1 MTYLKSNDLF
11 KLSAPESL
19 FQRIPRPIVI
29 ADHLMTPDNLGAMIR
44 LADNIGAS
52 EMCFLG
58 KEDEHRMGRVRRA
71 AASSRDN
78 IKWYF
83 CEETDLRKIVPEGK
97 TIVAIETAD
106 NATCIYDTQLP
117 ENVAFIVGSE
127 SHGLSNELLAQCDMV
142 VYIPVP
148 GPTRSLN
155 VSHAA
160 AVALFEWQRQMLK
173 KCGMMKCE
181 AFDVVNAECRMAQ
194 SDAGLRPH
202 SAFNI
207 QHSAFSIQHSSL
219 KKYKHLFF
227 DLDRTLWDF
236 DAAAEVAF
244 ERIYDKYDLKSLGIP
259 NAHEFHEVYHPL
271 NEQLWVLYRADQIT
285 KDDLN
290 RTRFLKPLEHYGI
303 HDIELADHLSE
314 DYVYWSPRIVRLVPG
329 TMELLDYLKPKYHL
343 HLITNGFQEVQHTK
357 LSGSGLEPY
366 FETLTVSEE
375 VGVKKPNPEI
385 FYYALRKAHATA
397 EESLVIGDE
406 MAVDIDGAR
415 AAGIDQVF
423 FNPSGESV
431 EGERTYEVRNLLEI
445 KSII

>member
-1 MTYLKSNDLF
+1 MSYLKSNDLF
-11 KLSAPESL
+11 DKLNPETL
-19 FQRIPRPIVI
+19 YERLPHPILI

-52 EMCFLG
+52 EVCFLG
-58 KEDEHRMGRVRRA
+58 NEEEHRLGKVRRA

-78 IKWYF
+78 IRWYF
-83 CEETDLRKIVPEGK
+83 SEETDLHQIVPKGK
-97 TIVAIETAD
+97 KIVAIETAN
-106 NATCIYDTQLP
+106 NATCIYDTPLP
-117 ENVAFIVGSE
+117 EDIAFIVGNE
-127 SHGLSNELLAQCDMV
+127 RNGLSDGLLEQCDMV

-160 AVALFEWQRQMLK
+160 AVALFEWQRQMLR
-173 KCGMMKCE
+173 KCE
-181 AFDVVNAECRMAQ
+181 IKNAECGMPR
-194 SDAGLRPH
+194 SDAGFRP
-202 SAFNI
+202 
-207 QHSAFSIQHSSL
+207 HSAFSIQHSEL
-219 KKYKHLFF
+219 QYKHIFF

-244 ERIYDKYDLKSLGIP
+244 ERIYEKYDLKSLGIP
-259 NAHEFHEVYHPL
+259 SAHEFHEVYHPL
-271 NEQLWVLYRADQIT
+271 NEELWVLYRADKIT
-285 KDDLN
+285 KDELN
-290 RTRFLKPLEHYGI
+290 RTRFMKPLEHYGI

-357 LSGSGLEPY
+357 LNGSGLEPY

-385 FYYALRKAHATA
+385 FHYALRKAGAIA
-397 EESLVIGDE
+397 KESIMIGDE

-415 AAGIDQVF
+415 AAGMDTVL
-423 FNPSGESV
+423 FNPKREII
-431 EGERTYEVRNLLEI
+431 EGNRTFEVNNLREI
-445 KSII
+445 MEIL

>member
-1 MTYLKSNDLF
+1 MSYLKSNDLF
-11 KLSAPESL
+11 DKLNPETL
-19 FQRIPRPIVI
+19 YERLPHPVLI

-52 EMCFLG
+52 EVCFLG
-58 KEDEHRMGRVRRA
+58 NEEEHRLGKVRRA

-78 IKWYF
+78 IRWYF
-83 CEETDLRKIVPEGK
+83 SEETDLHQIVPKGK
-97 TIVAIETAD
+97 KIVAIETAN
-106 NATCIYDTQLP
+106 NATCIYDTPLP
-117 ENVAFIVGSE
+117 EDIAFIVGNE
-127 SHGLSNELLAQCDMV
+127 RNGLSDGLLDQCDMV

-160 AVALFEWQRQMLK
+160 AVALFEWQRQMLR
-173 KCGMMKCE
+173 KCE
-181 AFDVVNAECRMAQ
+181 IKNAECGMPQ
-194 SDAGLRPH
+194 SDAGFRP
-202 SAFNI
+202 
-207 QHSAFSIQHSSL
+207 HSAFSIQHSEL
-219 KKYKHLFF
+219 KYKHVFF

-244 ERIYDKYDLKSLGIP
+244 ERIYKKYDLKSLGIP
-259 NAHEFHEVYHPL
+259 SAHEFHEVYHPL
-271 NEQLWVLYRADQIT
+271 NEELWVLYRADKIT
-285 KDDLN
+285 KDELN
-290 RTRFLKPLEHYGI
+290 RTRFMKPLEHYGI

-329 TMELLDYLKPKYHL
+329 TMELLDYLRPKYHL

-357 LSGSGLEPY
+357 LNGSGLEPY

-385 FYYALRKAHATA
+385 FHYALRKAGAIA
-397 EESLVIGDE
+397 EESIMIGDE

-415 AAGIDQVF
+415 AAGMDTVM
-423 FNPSGESV
+423 FNPKREII
-431 EGERTYEVRNLLEI
+431 EGNRTFEVNDLRGIMEI
-445 KSII
+445 L

>member
-1 MTYLKSNDLF
+1 
-11 KLSAPESL
+11 
-19 FQRIPRPIVI
+19 
-29 ADHLMTPDNLGAMIR
+29 MTPDNMGAMIR

-52 EMCFLG
+52 EVCFLG
-58 KEDEHRMGRVRRA
+58 KEEEHRLGKVRRA

-78 IKWYF
+78 IRWYF
-83 CEETDLRKIVPEGK
+83 SEESDLHRIVPEGK
-97 TIVAIETAD
+97 QIVAIETAD

-117 ENVAFIVGSE
+117 EDVAFIVGSE
-127 SHGLSNELLAQCDMV
+127 SHGLSEELLAQCDMV

-160 AVALFEWQRQMLK
+160 AVALFEWQRQMI
-173 KCGMMKCE
+173 
-181 AFDVVNAECRMAQ
+181 NAECRMMNDECE
-194 SDAGLRPH
+194 SH
-202 SAFNI
+202 SE
-207 QHSAFSIQHSSL
+207 FSIQHSEL
-219 KKYKHLFF
+219 KYKHIFF

-244 ERIYDKYDLKSLGIP
+244 ERIYDKYNLKNLGIP
-259 NAHEFHEVYHPL
+259 SANEFHEVYHPL

-285 KDDLN
+285 KDELN

-303 HDIELADHLSE
+303 HDTALADHLSE
-314 DYVYWSPRIVRLVPG
+314 DYVYWSPRIVRLIPG

-385 FYYALRKAHATA
+385 FIYALNKAHATA

-406 MAVDIDGAR
+406 MDVDIDGAR
-415 AAGIDQVF
+415 AAGIDQIF
-423 FNPSGESV
+423 FNASGIEV
-431 EGERTYEVRNLLEI
+431 EGERTFEVKRLLEI
-445 KSII
+445 MQIL

>member
-11 KLSAPESL
+11 AEIAPEDL
-19 FQRIPRPIVI
+19 FERIPHPIVI
-29 ADHLMTPDNLGAMIR
+29 ADHLMTPDNIGAMIR

-52 EMCFLG
+52 EICFLG
-58 KEDEHRMGRVRRA
+58 KEDEHKLGKVRRA

-78 IKWYF
+78 IRWYF
-83 CEETDLRKIVPEGK
+83 SEESNLRKIVPEGK
-97 TIVAIETAD
+97 KIVAIETSD

-117 ENVAFIVGSE
+117 EDVAFIVGSE
-127 SHGLSNELLAQCDMV
+127 RNGLSDELLAQCDMV

-160 AVALFEWQRQMLK
+160 AVALFEWQRQMLSK
-173 KCGMMKCE
+173 TRDYETRDARQIVPCP
-181 AFDVVNAECRMAQ
+181 DVP
-194 SDAGLRPH
+194 RPI
-202 SAFNI
+202 S
-207 QHSAFSIQHSSL
+207 
-219 KKYKHLFF
+219 KYKHIFF

-244 ERIYDKYDLKSLGIP
+244 ERVYEKYNLKSLGIP
-259 NAHEFHEVYHPL
+259 SAHEFHEVYHPL
-271 NEQLWVLYRADQIT
+271 NERLWELYREDKIT
-285 KDDLN
+285 KADLN

-303 HDIELADHLSE
+303 HDVELADHLSE

-329 TMELLDYLKPKYHL
+329 TMDLLDYLKPKYHL

-423 FNPSGESV
+423 FNAKGEKV
-431 EGERTYEVRNLLEI
+431 EGERTYEVRSLLEI
-445 KSII
+445 KQLI

>member
-11 KLSAPESL
+11 GQLTPETL
-19 FQRIPRPIVI
+19 YRRLPRPIVI
-29 ADHLMTPDNLGAMIR
+29 ADHLLTPDNMGALIR
-44 LADNIGAS
+44 LADNIGAT
-52 EMCFLG
+52 EVCFLG
-58 KEDEHRMGRVRRA
+58 KEDEHRLGKVRRA

-78 IKWYF
+78 IRWYF
-83 CEETDLRKIVPEGK
+83 SEETDLRKIVPEGK
-97 TIVAIETAD
+97 KIVAIETAD
-106 NATCIYDTQLP
+106 NATCIYDTPLP
-117 ENVAFIVGSE
+117 EDVAFVVGSE
-127 SHGLSNELLAQCDMV
+127 SHGLNEDLLAQCDTV

-160 AVALFEWQRQMLK
+160 AVALFEWQRQMRSRTRDHET
-173 KCGMMKCE
+173 C
-181 AFDVVNAECRMAQ
+181 DT
-194 SDAGLRPH
+194 RPDIPYPVAPRFV
-202 SAFNI
+202 S
-207 QHSAFSIQHSSL
+207 
-219 KKYKHLFF
+219 KKYKHIFF

-244 ERIYDKYDLKSLGIP
+244 ERIYEKHNLKKLGIP

-271 NEQLWVLYRADQIT
+271 NERLWELYRADKIT
-285 KDDLN
+285 KDYLN
-290 RTRFLKPLEHYGI
+290 RTRFVLPLEHYGI
-303 HDIELADHLSE
+303 HDTDLADHLSE

-329 TMELLDYLKPKYHL
+329 TMELLEYLKPKYHL

-397 EESLVIGDE
+397 EESLMIGDE

-415 AAGIDQVF
+415 AAGIDQLF
-423 FNPSGESV
+423 FNPNKELV
-431 EGERTYEVRNLLEI
+431 EGGRTYEVHELLQVMELV
-445 KSII
+445 

>member
-11 KLSAPESL
+11 EGIAPETL
-19 FQRIPRPIVI
+19 FEHVPRPMLI
-29 ADHLMTPDNLGAMIR
+29 ADHLLTPDNIGALIR
-44 LADNIGAS
+44 LADNIGAT
-52 EMCFLG
+52 EVCFLG
-58 KEDEHRMGRVRRA
+58 REEEHRLGKVRRA

-83 CEETDLRKIVPEGK
+83 SEETDLQKIVPERK
-97 TIVAIETAD
+97 KIVAIETAD
-106 NATCIYDTQLP
+106 NATCIFDTQLP

-127 SHGLSNELLAQCDMV
+127 SHGLSDELLAQCDQV

-160 AVALFEWQRQMLK
+160 AVALFEWQRQMRK
-173 KCGMMKCE
+173 VEYGMRNDKCG
-181 AFDVVNAECRMAQ
+181 VAQ

-207 QHSAFSIQHSSL
+207 QRSEL
-219 KKYKHLFF
+219 KYKHIFF

-259 NAHEFHEVYHPL
+259 CAHDFHVVYHPL
-271 NEQLWVLYRADQIT
+271 NEQLWVKYRANEIT
-285 KDDLN
+285 KDELN

-303 HDIELADHLSE
+303 HDVALADHLSE
-314 DYVYWSPRIVRLVPG
+314 DYVYWSPRIVRLIPG

-357 LSGSGLEPY
+357 LSGSGMEPY

-385 FYYALRKAHATA
+385 FYYALQKANATA
-397 EESLVIGDE
+397 EESLMIGDE
-406 MAVDIDGAR
+406 KAVDIDGAR
-415 AAGIDQVF
+415 VAGIDQVF
-423 FNPSGESV
+423 FNPSGENV
-431 EGERTYEVRNLLEI
+431 DGERTFEVQSLKEI
-445 KSII
+445 MRIL

>member
-1 MTYLKSNDLF
+1 MSYLKSNALF
-11 KLSAPESL
+11 EQIKTEDIYRHVS
-19 FQRIPRPIVI
+19 RPMLI
-29 ADHLMTPDNLGAMIR
+29 ADHLLTPDNIGAMIR
-44 LADNIGAS
+44 LADNIGAT
-52 EMCFLG
+52 EVCFLG
-58 KEDEHRMGRVRRA
+58 REEDHRLGKVRRA

-78 IKWYF
+78 IHWYF
-83 CEETDLRKIVPEGK
+83 SEETNLRKIVPEGK
-97 TIVAIETAD
+97 SIVAIETAD

-117 ENVAFIVGSE
+117 ENAAFIVGSE
-127 SHGLSNELLAQCDMV
+127 SHGLSDELLAQCDQV

-160 AVALFEWQRQMLK
+160 AVALFEWLRQM
-173 KCGMMKCE
+173 KCKIKN
-181 AFDVVNAECRMAQ
+181 DECRIEEA
-194 SDAGLRPH
+194 SRYSTFRIPH
-202 SAFNI
+202 SE
-207 QHSAFSIQHSSL
+207 L
-219 KKYKHLFF
+219 KYKHVFF

-244 ERIYDKYDLKSLGIP
+244 ERIYDQYNLKSLGIP
-259 NAHEFHEVYHPL
+259 SAHEFHEVYHPL
-271 NEQLWVLYRADQIT
+271 NERLWELYREDKIT

-303 HDIELADHLSE
+303 HDVELADHLSE

-385 FYYALRKAHATA
+385 FRYALRKAHATA
-397 EESLVIGDE
+397 EESLMIGDE

-415 AAGIDQVF
+415 AAGMDQIF
-423 FNPSGESV
+423 FNVKGEHV
-431 EGERTYEVRNLLEI
+431 VGERSFEVRSLIAIKEI
-445 KSII
+445 L

>member
-1 MTYLKSNDLF
+1 MSYLKSNDLF
-11 KLSAPESL
+11 EKLNPESL
-19 FQRIPRPIVI
+19 YRRVPRPILI

-44 LADNIGAS
+44 LADNIGAT
-52 EMCFLG
+52 EVCFLG
-58 KEDEHRMGRVRRA
+58 KEEEHRLGKVRRA

-78 IKWYF
+78 IRWYF
-83 CEETDLRKIVPEGK
+83 SEESDLRKIVPAGK
-97 TIVAIETAD
+97 QIVAIETAD

-117 ENVAFIVGSE
+117 ENVVFVVGSE
-127 SHGLSNELLAQCDMV
+127 SYGLSEELLAQCDQV

-160 AVALFEWQRQMLK
+160 AVALFEWQRQMREK
-173 KCGMMKCE
+173 VEPK
-181 AFDVVNAECRMAQ
+181 Q
-194 SDAGLRPH
+194 
-202 SAFNI
+202 
-207 QHSAFSIQHSSL
+207 
-219 KKYKHLFF
+219 YKHVFF

-236 DAAAEVAF
+236 DASAEVAF
-244 ERIYDKYDLKSLGIP
+244 ERIYEKYDLKSLGIP
-259 NAHEFHEVYHPL
+259 SAHEFHEVYHPL
-271 NEQLWVLYRADQIT
+271 NEQLWVLYREDKIT
-285 KDDLN
+285 KDYLN
-290 RTRFLKPLEHYGI
+290 RTRFMQPLAHYGI
-303 HDIELADHLSE
+303 HDTALADHLSE

-385 FYYALRKAHATA
+385 FHYALRKANASPV
-397 EESLVIGDE
+397 ESLMIGDE

-415 AAGIDQVF
+415 AAGIDQIF
-423 FNPSGESV
+423 YNASGKTV
-431 EGERTYEVRNLLEI
+431 VGERTFEVRNLLEI
-445 KSII
+445 KKII

>member
-1 MTYLKSNDLF
+1 MAYLKSNDLF
-11 KLSAPESL
+11 DKLNPETL
-19 FQRIPRPIVI
+19 YERVPRPIII
-29 ADHLMTPDNLGAMIR
+29 ADHLLTPDNIGALIR
-44 LADNIGAS
+44 LADNIGAN
-52 EMCFLG
+52 EVCFLG
-58 KEDEHRMGRVRRA
+58 KEEEHRLGKIRRT

-78 IKWYF
+78 IRWYF
-83 CEETDLRKIVPEGK
+83 SEENDLRKIVSK
-97 TIVAIETAD
+97 SKNIVAIETAD
-106 NATCIYDTQLP
+106 NARCIYDTQLP
-117 ENVAFIVGSE
+117 EDVAFIVGSE
-127 SHGLSNELLAQCDMV
+127 SHGLSEEMLAQCDMV

-160 AVALFEWQRQMLK
+160 AVALFEWQRQMRNK
-173 KCGMMKCE
+173 ECRIM
-181 AFDVVNAECRMAQ
+181 NTECRMKT
-194 SDAGLRPH
+194 S
-202 SAFNI
+202 SASL
-207 QHSAFSIQHSSL
+207 HSAFSIHHSEL
-219 KKYKHLFF
+219 KYKHIFF

-259 NAHEFHEVYHPL
+259 SAHEFHEVYHPL
-271 NEQLWVLYRADQIT
+271 NERLWELYREDKIT
-285 KDDLN
+285 KADLN

-385 FYYALRKAHATA
+385 FFYALRKAHATA

-415 AAGIDQVF
+415 AAGIDQTF
-423 FNPSGESV
+423 FNPSGIEV
-431 EGERTYEVRNLLEI
+431 EGERTFEVKRLVELI
-445 KSII
+445 RIL

>member
-1 MTYLKSNDLF
+1 MSYLKSNTLF
-11 KLSAPESL
+11 EQIRTEDIY
-19 FQRIPRPIVI
+19 QRVPRPILI
-29 ADHLMTPDNLGAMIR
+29 ADHLLTPDNIGAMIR
-44 LADNIGAS
+44 LADNIGAT
-52 EMCFLG
+52 EVCFLG
-58 KEDEHRMGRVRRA
+58 REEDHRLGKVRRA

-83 CEETDLRKIVPEGK
+83 SEETDLRKIVPEGK
-97 TIVAIETAD
+97 AIVAIETAD
-106 NATCIYDTQLP
+106 NATCIYDTELP
-117 ENVAFIVGSE
+117 EDVAFIVGSE
-127 SHGLSNELLAQCDMV
+127 SHGLSDELLAQCDQV

-160 AVALFEWQRQMLK
+160 AVALFEWQRQMSRVPK
-173 KCGMMKCE
+173 SRVPRQKT
-181 AFDVVNAECRMAQ
+181 
-194 SDAGLRPH
+194 
-202 SAFNI
+202 
-207 QHSAFSIQHSSL
+207 
-219 KKYKHLFF
+219 YKHIFF

-244 ERIYDKYDLKSLGIP
+244 ERIYDKYELKRLGIP
-259 NAHEFHEVYHPL
+259 SAHEFHEVYHPL
-271 NEQLWVLYRADQIT
+271 NERLWEQYRANEIT

-290 RTRFLKPLEHYGI
+290 RTRFVLPLEHYGI
-303 HDIELADHLSE
+303 HDIALADHLSE

-385 FYYALRKAHATA
+385 FQYALRKAHATA
-397 EESLVIGDE
+397 AESLMIGDE

-415 AAGIDQVF
+415 LVGMDQIL
-423 FNPSGESV
+423 FNPSGQKV
-431 EGERTYEVRNLLEI
+431 EGERTYEVKSLLEI
-445 KSII
+445 KGLL

>member
-1 MTYLKSNDLF
+1 MSYLKSNDLF
-11 KLSAPESL
+11 DKLNPETL
-19 FQRIPRPIVI
+19 YERLPHPILI

-52 EMCFLG
+52 EVCFLG
-58 KEDEHRMGRVRRA
+58 NEEEHRLGKVRRA

-78 IKWYF
+78 IRWYF
-83 CEETDLRKIVPEGK
+83 SEETDLHKIVPKGK
-97 TIVAIETAD
+97 KIVAIETAN
-106 NATCIYDTQLP
+106 NATCIYDTPLP
-117 ENVAFIVGSE
+117 EDIAFIVGNE
-127 SHGLSNELLAQCDMV
+127 RNGLSDGLLDQCDMV

-160 AVALFEWQRQMLK
+160 AVALFEWQRQML
-173 KCGMMKCE
+173 
-181 AFDVVNAECRMAQ
+181 
-194 SDAGLRPH
+194 H

-207 QHSAFSIQHSSL
+207 QHSEL
-219 KKYKHLFF
+219 KYKHIFF

-244 ERIYDKYDLKSLGIP
+244 ERIYEKYHLKSRGIP
-259 NAHEFHEVYHPL
+259 SAHEFHEVYHPL
-271 NEQLWVLYRADQIT
+271 NEELWVLYRADKIT
-285 KDDLN
+285 KDELN
-290 RTRFLKPLEHYGI
+290 RTRFMKPLEHYGI
-303 HDIELADHLSE
+303 HDVELADHLSE
-314 DYVYWSPRIVRLVPG
+314 DYVYWSPRIVRLVPR

-357 LSGSGLEPY
+357 LNGSGLEPY

-385 FYYALRKAHATA
+385 FHYALRKAGAIA
-397 EESLVIGDE
+397 EESIMIGDE

-415 AAGIDQVF
+415 AAGMDTVM
-423 FNPSGESV
+423 FNPKREKI
-431 EGERTYEVRNLLEI
+431 EGNRTFEVNDLREI
-445 KSII
+445 MEIL

>member
-1 MTYLKSNDLF
+1 MSYLKSNDLF
-11 KLSAPESL
+11 DKLNPETL
-19 FQRIPRPIVI
+19 YERLPHPVLI

-52 EMCFLG
+52 EVCFLG
-58 KEDEHRMGRVRRA
+58 NEEEHRLGKVRRA

-78 IKWYF
+78 IRWYF
-83 CEETDLRKIVPEGK
+83 SEETDLHQIVPKGK
-97 TIVAIETAD
+97 KIVAIETAN
-106 NATCIYDTQLP
+106 NATCIYDTPLP
-117 ENVAFIVGSE
+117 EDIAFIVGNE
-127 SHGLSNELLAQCDMV
+127 RNGLSDGLLDQCDMV

-160 AVALFEWQRQMLK
+160 AVALFEWQRQMLR
-173 KCGMMKCE
+173 KCE
-181 AFDVVNAECRMAQ
+181 IKNAECGMPQ
-194 SDAGLRPH
+194 SDAGFRP
-202 SAFNI
+202 
-207 QHSAFSIQHSSL
+207 HSAFSIQHSEL
-219 KKYKHLFF
+219 KYKHIFF

-244 ERIYDKYDLKSLGIP
+244 ERIYEKYDLKSLGIP
-259 NAHEFHEVYHPL
+259 SAHEFHEVYHPL
-271 NEQLWVLYRADQIT
+271 NEELWVLYRADKIT
-285 KDDLN
+285 KDELN
-290 RTRFLKPLEHYGI
+290 RTRFMKPLEHYGI

-329 TMELLDYLKPKYHL
+329 TMELLDYLRPKYHL

-357 LSGSGLEPY
+357 LNGSGLEPY

-385 FYYALRKAHATA
+385 FHYALRKAGAIA
-397 EESLVIGDE
+397 EESIMIGDE

-415 AAGIDQVF
+415 AAGMDTVM
-423 FNPSGESV
+423 FNPKREII
-431 EGERTYEVRNLLEI
+431 EGNRTFEVNDLREI
-445 KSII
+445 MEIL

>member
-1 MTYLKSNDLF
+1 MSYIKSNDLF
-11 KLSAPESL
+11 EKIPTEEIYDH
-19 FQRIPRPIVI
+19 IPRPIVI
-29 ADHLMTPDNLGAMIR
+29 ADHLMTPDNMGAMIR
-44 LADNIGAS
+44 IADNIGAS

-58 KEDEHRMGRVRRA
+58 DESRHSLGKVRRA
-71 AASSRDN
+71 AASSRGN
-78 IKWYF
+78 IRWYF
-83 CEETDLRKIVPEGK
+83 TEETKLRNIVPEGK

-106 NATCIYDTQLP
+106 NATCIYDTVLP
-117 ENVAFIVGSE
+117 DDVAFIVGSE
-127 SHGLSNELLAQCDMV
+127 SHGLDEDLLQQCDMV

-160 AVALFEWQRQMLK
+160 AVALFEWQRQIILRSQKSEVRSK
-173 KCGMMKCE
+173 K
-181 AFDVVNAECRMAQ
+181 
-194 SDAGLRPH
+194 AGAGQHTH
-202 SAFNI
+202 SPR
-207 QHSAFSIQHSSL
+207 Q
-219 KKYKHLFF
+219 YKHIFF

-244 ERIYDKYDLKSLGIP
+244 EKIYETYHLREKGIP
-259 NAHEFHEVYHPL
+259 SAHEFHEVYHPL
-271 NEQLWVLYRADQIT
+271 NEHLWELYREDKISKAE
-285 KDDLN
+285 LN

-303 HDIELADHLSE
+303 HDVELADHLSE

-329 TMELLDYLKPKYHL
+329 TLELLEYLKPKYHL

-357 LSGSGLEPY
+357 LSGSGMEPY

-385 FYYALRKAHATA
+385 FHYALQKAHATA

-415 AAGIDQVF
+415 AAGIDQIF
-423 FNPSGESV
+423 FNPSGHNDP
-431 EGERTYEVRNLLEI
+431 GERTYEVRNLLDI
-445 KSII
+445 KNIL

>member
-1 MTYLKSNDLF
+1 MSYLKSNTLFEQIQTEDLYR
-11 KLSAPESL
+11 ET
-19 FQRIPRPIVI
+19 PRPMVI

-58 KEDEHRMGRVRRA
+58 NEADHRLGKVRRA

-78 IKWYF
+78 IKWF
-83 CEETDLRKIVPEGK
+83 FTEETDLHKIVPEGK

-106 NATCIYDTQLP
+106 NATCIYDTPLP
-117 ENVAFIVGSE
+117 DNVAFIVGSE
-127 SHGLSNELLAQCDMV
+127 SHGLSDELLAQCDMV

-160 AVALFEWQRQMLK
+160 AVALFEWQRQM
-173 KCGMMKCE
+173 KCGIK
-181 AFDVVNAECRMAQ
+181 NAECGMAR
-194 SDAGLRPH
+194 SDAGLCPH
-202 SAFNI
+202 SE
-207 QHSAFSIQHSSL
+207 FSIQHSEL
-219 KKYKHLFF
+219 KYKHVFF

-244 ERIYDKYDLKSLGIP
+244 ERIYDKYNLKSLGIP
-259 NAHEFHEVYHPL
+259 SAHEFHEVYHPL
-271 NEQLWVLYRADQIT
+271 NERLWELYREDKIT
-285 KDDLN
+285 KDELN
-290 RTRFLKPLEHYGI
+290 RSRFVLPLEHYGI
-303 HDIELADHLSE
+303 HDIGLADHLSE

-329 TMELLDYLKPKYHL
+329 TMKLLDYLKPKYHL

-357 LSGSGLEPY
+357 LNGSGLEPY

-385 FYYALRKAHATA
+385 FLYALRKAHATA
-397 EESLVIGDE
+397 EESLMIGDE

-415 AAGIDQVF
+415 AAGIDQLL
-423 FNPSGESV
+423 FNPSGTAV
-431 EGERTYEVRNLLEI
+431 EGERTFEVKSLLEI
-445 KSII
+445 FNIL

>member
-1 MTYLKSNDLF
+1 MSYLKSNDLF
-11 KLSAPESL
+11 EHIPTEEIY
-19 FQRIPRPIVI
+19 QHIPRPIVI
-29 ADHLMTPDNLGAMIR
+29 ADHLMTPDNMGAMIR
-44 LADNIGAS
+44 IADNIGAT

-58 KEDEHRMGRVRRA
+58 DETKHSLGKVRRA
-71 AASSRDN
+71 AASSRGN
-78 IKWYF
+78 IHWYF
-83 CEETDLRKIVPEGK
+83 TEETDLRKIVPKSK
-97 TIVAIETAD
+97 TMIAIETAD
-106 NATCIYDTQLP
+106 NATCIYDTELP
-117 ENVAFIVGSE
+117 EDVAFIVGSE
-127 SHGLSNELLAQCDMV
+127 SHGLSEDLLRQCDMV

-173 KCGMMKCE
+173 
-181 AFDVVNAECRMAQ
+181 R
-194 SDAGLRPH
+194 S
-202 SAFNI
+202 
-207 QHSAFSIQHSSL
+207 
-219 KKYKHLFF
+219 KKKEGRRKKAYKHLFF

-244 ERIYDKYDLKSLGIP
+244 EKIYEQYHLKELGIP
-259 NAHEFHEVYHPL
+259 SAHEFHEVYHPL
-271 NEQLWVLYRADQIT
+271 NEQLWELYREDKIT
-285 KDDLN
+285 KEDLN

-303 HDIELADHLSE
+303 HDVELADHLSE

-329 TMELLDYLKPKYHL
+329 TMELLEYLKPKYHL

-357 LSGSGLEPY
+357 LSGSGMEPY

-385 FYYALRKAHATA
+385 FRYALKKAGATA

-415 AAGIDQVF
+415 SAGIDQIF
-423 FNPSGESV
+423 FNPSKKPVQGEC
-431 EGERTYEVRNLLEI
+431 TFEVDSLLKI
-445 KSII
+445 RHIL

>member
-1 MTYLKSNDLF
+1 MTRRRLVMTYLKSNDLF
-11 KLSAPESL
+11 AEIAPEDL
-19 FQRIPRPIVI
+19 FERIPHPIVI
-29 ADHLMTPDNLGAMIR
+29 ADHLMTPDNIGAMIR

-52 EMCFLG
+52 EICFLG
-58 KEDEHRMGRVRRA
+58 KEDEHRLGKVRRA

-78 IKWYF
+78 IRWYF
-83 CEETDLRKIVPEGK
+83 SEESDLRKIVPEGK
-97 TIVAIETAD
+97 KIVAIETSD
-106 NATCIYDTQLP
+106 NATCIYDTPLP
-117 ENVAFIVGSE
+117 EDVAFIVGSE
-127 SHGLSNELLAQCDMV
+127 RNGLSDELLAQCDMV

-160 AVALFEWQRQMLK
+160 AVALFEWQRQMR
-173 KCGMMKCE
+173 
-181 AFDVVNAECRMAQ
+181 NAEN
-194 SDAGLRPH
+194 H
-202 SAFNI
+202 SAFHI
-207 QHSAFSIQHSSL
+207 QHSTL
-219 KKYKHLFF
+219 KYKHLFF

-244 ERIYDKYDLKSLGIP
+244 ERIYEKYNLKSLGIP
-259 NAHEFHEVYHPL
+259 SAHEFHEVYHPL
-271 NEQLWVLYRADQIT
+271 NEHLWELYREDKIT
-285 KDDLN
+285 KADLN

-385 FYYALRKAHATA
+385 FYYALRKAQSTA

-415 AAGIDQVF
+415 AAGIDQIF
-423 FNPSGESV
+423 FNPSEKEE
-431 EGERTYEVRNLLEI
+431 EGERTFEVRSLTEI
-445 KSII
+445 MEIL

>member
-1 MTYLKSNDLF
+1 MSYLKSNDLF
-11 KLSAPESL
+11 EKLNPESL
-19 FQRIPRPIVI
+19 YRRVPRPILI

-44 LADNIGAS
+44 LADNIGAT
-52 EMCFLG
+52 EVCFLG
-58 KEDEHRMGRVRRA
+58 KEEEHRLGKVRRA

-78 IKWYF
+78 IRWYF
-83 CEETDLRKIVPEGK
+83 SEESDLRKIVPAGK
-97 TIVAIETAD
+97 QIVAIETAD

-117 ENVAFIVGSE
+117 EDVAFVVGSE
-127 SHGLSNELLAQCDMV
+127 SYGLNEDLLAQCDQV

-160 AVALFEWQRQMLK
+160 AVALFEWQRQMREK
-173 KCGMMKCE
+173 VEPK
-181 AFDVVNAECRMAQ
+181 R
-194 SDAGLRPH
+194 
-202 SAFNI
+202 
-207 QHSAFSIQHSSL
+207 
-219 KKYKHLFF
+219 YKHVFF

-244 ERIYDKYDLKSLGIP
+244 ERIYDKYGLKSFGIP
-259 NAHEFHEVYHPL
+259 SAHEFHEVYHPL
-271 NEQLWVLYRADQIT
+271 NEQLWVLYRSDQIT
-285 KDDLN
+285 KDELN
-290 RTRFLKPLEHYGI
+290 RIRFLKPLEHYGI
-303 HDIELADHLSE
+303 HDVDLADHLSE

-385 FYYALRKAHATA
+385 FRYALKKAGANA

-415 AAGIDQVF
+415 AAGIDQIL
-423 FNPSGESV
+423 FNPSGEVV
-431 EGERTYEVRNLLEI
+431 EGERTFEVKSLLEI
-445 KSII
+445 MGIL